1 MGKILLAIFIAFLLS
16 FGSLFV
22 VPINFFVSGFLKNSN
37 FDVEY
42 SYLEGN
48 IFSGKILDLSYDKNF
63 IGDFKYENQFS
74 FKDLTLKFISIDDK
88 DIEGKIIKEFSN
100 ISDIRSLSIQDLS
113 VTSKISTDL
122 IKNIDLKLNINE
134 LEMKNFKCIDIDGNL
149 KISSQDI
156 QEELFGKIN
165 CAVGNDISV
174 VLFNKRDKELGF
186 ITYKDSQAQVN
197 ISTQLIADKKIQL
210 FMDYISFKVDL

>member
-74 FKDLTLKFISIDDK
+74 LKDLTLKFISIDDR
-88 DIEGKIIKEFSN
+88 DIEGKIIKKFSN
-100 ISDIRSLSIQDLS
+100 ISDMRSLFIQDLS
-113 VTSKISTDL
+113 LTSKISTDL

-134 LEMKNFKCIDIDGNL
+134 LEMKNFKCVDIDGNL

-156 QEELFGKIN
+156 QEELFGEIN
-165 CAVGNDISV
+165 CSVGNDISV
-174 VLFNKRDKELGF
+174 VLFNKREKELGF
-186 ITYKDSQAQVN
+186 ITYKNSQAQVN

>member
-16 FGSLFV
+16 FSSLFV

-48 IFSGKILDLSYDKNF
+48 IFSGNILDLSYDKNF

-100 ISDIRSLSIQDLS
+100 ISDMRSLSIQDLS

-134 LEMKNFKCIDIDGNL
+134 LEMKNFKCVDIDGNL

-165 CAVGNDISV
+165 CAEGNDISV
-174 VLFNKRDKELGF
+174 VLFNKREKELGF
-186 ITYKDSQAQVN
+186 ITYKNSQAQVN

>member
-16 FGSLFV
+16 FVSLFV
-22 VPINFFVSGFLKNSN
+22 VPINFFVSVFLKNSN

-74 FKDLTLKFISIDDK
+74 FKDLTLKFISIDDR

-100 ISDIRSLSIQDLS
+100 ISDMRSLFIQDLS

-156 QEELFGKIN
+156 QEELFGEIN

-174 VLFNKRDKELGF
+174 VLFNKREKELGF
-186 ITYKDSQAQVN
+186 ITFKDSQAQVN

>member
-37 FDVEY
+37 FDIEY

-174 VLFNKRDKELGF
+174 VLFNKREKELGF
-186 ITYKDSQAQVN
+186 ITFKDSQAQVN

>member
-1 MGKILLAIFIAFLLS
+1 MGKILLALFLAILLS

-37 FDVEY
+37 FDIEY

-100 ISDIRSLSIQDLS
+100 ISDMRSLFIQDLS

-134 LEMKNFKCIDIDGNL
+134 LEMKNFKCVDIDGNL

-156 QEELFGKIN
+156 QEELFGEID
-165 CAVGNDISV
+165 CAEGNDLSV

-186 ITYKDSQAQVN
+186 ITYEDSQAQVN

>member
-37 FDVEY
+37 FDIEY

-100 ISDIRSLSIQDLS
+100 ISDMRSLLIQDLS
-113 VTSKISTDL
+113 VSSKISTDL
-122 IKNIDLKLNINE
+122 IKDIDLKLNINE
-134 LEMKNFKCIDIDGNL
+134 LEMKNFKCVDIDGNL

-165 CAVGNDISV
+165 CAGGNDISV
-174 VLFNKRDKELGF
+174 VLFNNRDKELGF

>member
-16 FGSLFV
+16 FSSLFV
-22 VPINFFVSGFLKNSN
+22 VPINFLVSGFLKNSN

-88 DIEGKIIKEFSN
+88 DIEGKIIKEFTN
-100 ISDIRSLSIQDLS
+100 ISDMRSLFIQDLS

-156 QEELFGKIN
+156 QEELFGEIN

-174 VLFNKRDKELGF
+174 VLFNKREKELGF
-186 ITYKDSQAQVN
+186 ITFKDSQAQVN

>member
-1 MGKILLAIFIAFLLS
+1 MGKILLAIFIAFLVS

-22 VPINFFVSGFLKNSN
+22 VPINFLVSGFLKNSN

-88 DIEGKIIKEFSN
+88 DIEGKIIKEF
-100 ISDIRSLSIQDLS
+100 
-113 VTSKISTDL
+113 
-122 IKNIDLKLNINE
+122 
-134 LEMKNFKCIDIDGNL
+134 FKYL
-149 KISSQDI
+149 
-156 QEELFGKIN
+156 
-165 CAVGNDISV
+165 
-174 VLFNKRDKELGF
+174 
-186 ITYKDSQAQVN
+186 
-197 ISTQLIADKKIQL
+197 
-210 FMDYISFKVDL
+210 

>member
-16 FGSLFV
+16 FVSLFV

-74 FKDLTLKFISIDDK
+74 FKDLTLKFISIDDR

-100 ISDIRSLSIQDLS
+100 ISDMRSLFIQDLS

-156 QEELFGKIN
+156 QEELFGEIN

-174 VLFNKRDKELGF
+174 VLFNKREKELGF
-186 ITYKDSQAQVN
+186 ITFKDSQAQVN

>member
-88 DIEGKIIKEFSN
+88 DIEGKIIKEFTN
-100 ISDIRSLSIQDLS
+100 ISDMRSLFIQDLS

-156 QEELFGKIN
+156 QEELFGEIN

-174 VLFNKRDKELGF
+174 VLFNKREKELGF
-186 ITYKDSQAQVN
+186 ITFKDSQAQVN

>member
-16 FGSLFV
+16 FSSLFV

-74 FKDLTLKFISIDDK
+74 FKDLTLKFISIDEK

-100 ISDIRSLSIQDLS
+100 ISDMRSLFIQDLS

-122 IKNIDLKLNINE
+122 IKNIDLRLNINE
-134 LEMKNFKCIDIDGNL
+134 LEMKNFKCVDIDGNL

-156 QEELFGKIN
+156 QEELLGELN
-165 CAVGNDISV
+165 CAEDNDISV
-174 VLFNKRDKELGF
+174 VLFNEREKELGF

>member
-1 MGKILLAIFIAFLLS
+1 MGKILLAIFIAFLVS

>member
-16 FGSLFV
+16 FSSLFV

-74 FKDLTLKFISIDDK
+74 FKDLTLKFISIDDR

-100 ISDIRSLSIQDLS
+100 ISDMRSLFIQDLS

-134 LEMKNFKCIDIDGNL
+134 LEMKNFKCVDIDGNL

-156 QEELFGKIN
+156 QEELFGEIN
-165 CAVGNDISV
+165 CAEGNDISV

-186 ITYKDSQAQVN
+186 ITYEDSQAQVN

>member
-16 FGSLFV
+16 FVSLFV
-22 VPINFFVSGFLKNSN
+22 VPINFFVSGFLKNTN

-63 IGDFKYENQFS
+63 IGDFNYENQFS
-74 FKDLTLKFISIDDK
+74 FKDLTLKFISIDDR

-100 ISDIRSLSIQDLS
+100 ISDMRSLFIQDLS
-113 VTSKISTDL
+113 LTSKISTDL

-134 LEMKNFKCIDIDGNL
+134 LQIKNFKCIDIDGNL

-156 QEELFGKIN
+156 QEELFGEID
-165 CAVGNDISV
+165 CAGRNDISV
-174 VLFNKRDKELGF
+174 VLFNKRKKELGF

>member
-1 MGKILLAIFIAFLLS
+1 MGKILLAIFIAFLVS

-37 FDVEY
+37 FDIEY

-88 DIEGKIIKEFSN
+88 DIEGKIIKEFTN
-100 ISDIRSLSIQDLS
+100 IFDMRSLFIQDLS

-149 KISSQDI
+149 KISSKDI
-156 QEELFGKIN
+156 QEELFGEIN

-174 VLFNKRDKELGF
+174 VLFNKKEKELGF
-186 ITYKDSQAQVN
+186 ITFKDSQAQVN

>member
-1 MGKILLAIFIAFLLS
+1 MGKILLAIFIAFLVS

-88 DIEGKIIKEFSN
+88 DIEGKIIKEFTN
-100 ISDIRSLSIQDLS
+100 ISDMRSLFIQDLS
-113 VTSKISTDL
+113 VTTKISTDL

-156 QEELFGKIN
+156 QEELFGEIN

-174 VLFNKRDKELGF
+174 VLFNKREKELGF
-186 ITYKDSQAQVN
+186 ITFKDSQAQVN

>member
-1 MGKILLAIFIAFLLS
+1 MGKILLAIFIAFLVS

-88 DIEGKIIKEFSN
+88 DIEGKIIKEFTN
-100 ISDIRSLSIQDLS
+100 ISDMRSLFIQDLS

-156 QEELFGKIN
+156 QEELFGEIN

-174 VLFNKRDKELGF
+174 VLFNKREKELGF

>member
-1 MGKILLAIFIAFLLS
+1 MGKILLAIFIAFLVS

-88 DIEGKIIKEFSN
+88 DIEGKIIKEFTN
-100 ISDIRSLSIQDLS
+100 ISDMRSLFIQDLS

-149 KISSQDI
+149 KISSKDI
-156 QEELFGKIN
+156 QEELFGEIN

-174 VLFNKRDKELGF
+174 VLFNKREKELGF
-186 ITYKDSQAQVN
+186 ITFKDSQAQVN

>member
-1 MGKILLAIFIAFLLS
+1 MGKILLAIFIAFLVS

-156 QEELFGKIN
+156 QEELFGEIN

-174 VLFNKRDKELGF
+174 VLFNKREKELGF
-186 ITYKDSQAQVN
+186 ITFKDSQAQVN

>member
-16 FGSLFV
+16 FVSLFV
-22 VPINFFVSGFLKNSN
+22 VPINFFVSGFLKNSD

-63 IGDFKYENQFS
+63 IGDFNYENQFS
-74 FKDLTLKFISIDDK
+74 FKDLTLKFISIDDR

-100 ISDIRSLSIQDLS
+100 ISDMRSLFIQDLS
-113 VTSKISTDL
+113 LTSKISTDL

-134 LEMKNFKCIDIDGNL
+134 LQIKNFKCIDIDGNL

-156 QEELFGKIN
+156 QEELFGEID
-165 CAVGNDISV
+165 CAGRNDISV
-174 VLFNKRDKELGF
+174 VLFNKRKKELGF

>member
-16 FGSLFV
+16 FSSLFV
-22 VPINFFVSGFLKNSN
+22 VPINFLVSGFLKNSN

-74 FKDLTLKFISIDDK
+74 LKDLTLKFISIDDR
-88 DIEGKIIKEFSN
+88 DVEGKIIKEFSN
-100 ISDIRSLSIQDLS
+100 ISDIRSLYVQDLS
-113 VTSKISTDL
+113 VTSKISTDI

-134 LEMKNFKCIDIDGNL
+134 LEIKNFKCIDIDGNL
-149 KISSQDI
+149 KIASQDI
-156 QEELFGKIN
+156 QEELFGEIN

-174 VLFNKRDKELGF
+174 VLFNKREKELGF
-186 ITYKDSQAQVN
+186 ITFKDSQAQVN

>member
-74 FKDLTLKFISIDDK
+74 FKDLTLKFISIDDR

-100 ISDIRSLSIQDLS
+100 ISDMRSLFIQDLS

-134 LEMKNFKCIDIDGNL
+134 LEMKNFKCVDINGNL
-149 KISSQDI
+149 TISSQDI
-156 QEELFGKIN
+156 QEELFGKIR
-165 CAVGNDISV
+165 CAGSNDISV

-186 ITYKDSQAQVN
+186 ITYKDSQAEVN

>member
-74 FKDLTLKFISIDDK
+74 FKDLTLKFISIDDR

-100 ISDIRSLSIQDLS
+100 ISDMRSLFIQDLS

-149 KISSQDI
+149 TISSQDI
-156 QEELFGKIN
+156 QEELFGKIR
-165 CAVGNDISV
+165 CAGSNDISV

>member
-74 FKDLTLKFISIDDK
+74 FKDLTLKFISIDDR

-100 ISDIRSLSIQDLS
+100 ISDMRSLFIQDLS

-149 KISSQDI
+149 TISSQDI
-156 QEELFGKIN
+156 QEELFGKIR
-165 CAVGNDISV
+165 CAGSNDISV

-186 ITYKDSQAQVN
+186 ITYKDTQAQVN

>member
-74 FKDLTLKFISIDDK
+74 FKDLTLKFISIDDR

-100 ISDIRSLSIQDLS
+100 ISDMKSLFIQDLS

-156 QEELFGKIN
+156 QEELFGEIN

-174 VLFNKRDKELGF
+174 VLFNKREKELGF
-186 ITYKDSQAQVN
+186 ITFKDSQAQVN

>member
-1 MGKILLAIFIAFLLS
+1 MGKILLAIFIAFLVS

-63 IGDFKYENQFS
+63 IGDFNYENQFS

-88 DIEGKIIKEFSN
+88 DIEGKIIKEFTN
-100 ISDIRSLSIQDLS
+100 ISDMRSLFIQDLS

-156 QEELFGKIN
+156 QEELFGEIN

-174 VLFNKRDKELGF
+174 VLFNKREKELGF
-186 ITYKDSQAQVN
+186 ITFKDSQAQVN

>member
-37 FDVEY
+37 FDIEY

-74 FKDLTLKFISIDDK
+74 FKDLTLKFISIDDR

-100 ISDIRSLSIQDLS
+100 ISDMRSLFIQDLS

-149 KISSQDI
+149 TISSQDI
-156 QEELFGKIN
+156 QEELFGKIR
-165 CAVGNDISV
+165 CAGSNDISV

-186 ITYKDSQAQVN
+186 ITYKDSQAEVN

>member
-1 MGKILLAIFIAFLLS
+1 MGKILLAVFLAILLS

-74 FKDLTLKFISIDDK
+74 LKDLTLKFISIDDR

-100 ISDIRSLSIQDLS
+100 ISDMRSLSIQDLS

-165 CAVGNDISV
+165 CAVGKDISV

>member
-1 MGKILLAIFIAFLLS
+1 MGKILLAIFIAFLVS

-63 IGDFKYENQFS
+63 IGDFNYENQFS
-74 FKDLTLKFISIDDK
+74 FKDLTLKFISIDDR

-100 ISDIRSLSIQDLS
+100 ISDMRSLFIQDLS

-149 KISSQDI
+149 TISSQDI
-156 QEELFGKIN
+156 QEELFGKIR
-165 CAVGNDISV
+165 CAGSNDISV

-186 ITYKDSQAQVN
+186 ITYKDTQAQVN

>member
-74 FKDLTLKFISIDDK
+74 FKDLTLKFISIDDR

-100 ISDIRSLSIQDLS
+100 ISDMRSLFIQDLS

-149 KISSQDI
+149 TISSQDI
-156 QEELFGKIN
+156 QEELFGKIR
-165 CAVGNDISV
+165 CAGSNDISV
-174 VLFNKRDKELGF
+174 VLFNKREKELGF
-186 ITYKDSQAQVN
+186 ITYKDTQAQVN

>member
-1 MGKILLAIFIAFLLS
+1 MGKILLALFLAILLS

-88 DIEGKIIKEFSN
+88 DIEGKIIKEFTN
-100 ISDIRSLSIQDLS
+100 ISDMRSLFIQDLS

-156 QEELFGKIN
+156 QEELFGEIN

-174 VLFNKRDKELGF
+174 VLFNKREKELGF
-186 ITYKDSQAQVN
+186 ITFKDSQAQVN

>member
-1 MGKILLAIFIAFLLS
+1 MGKILLAIFIAFLVS

-88 DIEGKIIKEFSN
+88 DIEGKIIKEFTN
-100 ISDIRSLSIQDLS
+100 ISDMRSLFIQDLS

-156 QEELFGKIN
+156 QEELFGEIN

-174 VLFNKRDKELGF
+174 VLFNKREKELGF
-186 ITYKDSQAQVN
+186 ITFKNSQAQVN

>member
-1 MGKILLAIFIAFLLS
+1 MGKILLALFLAILLS

-74 FKDLTLKFISIDDK
+74 FKDLTLKFISIDDR
-88 DIEGKIIKEFSN
+88 DIKGKIIKEFSN
-100 ISDIRSLSIQDLS
+100 ISDMKSLFIQDLS

-134 LEMKNFKCIDIDGNL
+134 LEMKNFKCVDIDGNL

-156 QEELFGKIN
+156 QEELFGEIN

>member
-1 MGKILLAIFIAFLLS
+1 MGKILLAIFIAFLVS

-74 FKDLTLKFISIDDK
+74 FKDLTLKFISIDDR

-100 ISDIRSLSIQDLS
+100 ISDMRSLFVQDLS

-156 QEELFGKIN
+156 QEELFGEIN

-174 VLFNKRDKELGF
+174 VLFNKREKELGF
-186 ITYKDSQAQVN
+186 ITFKDSQAQVN

>member
-74 FKDLTLKFISIDDK
+74 FKDLTLKFISIDDR

-100 ISDIRSLSIQDLS
+100 ISDMRSLFIQDLS

-134 LEMKNFKCIDIDGNL
+134 LEMKNFKCIDINGNL
-149 KISSQDI
+149 TISSQDI
-156 QEELFGKIN
+156 QEELFGKIR
-165 CAVGNDISV
+165 CAGSNDISV

-186 ITYKDSQAQVN
+186 ITYKDSQAEVN

>member
-1 MGKILLAIFIAFLLS
+1 MGKILLALFLAILLS

-100 ISDIRSLSIQDLS
+100 ISDMRSLFIQDLS

-156 QEELFGKIN
+156 QEELFGEIN

-174 VLFNKRDKELGF
+174 VLFNKREKELGF
-186 ITYKDSQAQVN
+186 ITFKDSQAQVN

>member
-100 ISDIRSLSIQDLS
+100 ISDMRSLFIQDLS

-149 KISSQDI
+149 TISSQDI
-156 QEELFGKIN
+156 QEELFGKIR
-165 CAVGNDISV
+165 CAGSNDISV

-186 ITYKDSQAQVN
+186 ITYKDTQAQVN